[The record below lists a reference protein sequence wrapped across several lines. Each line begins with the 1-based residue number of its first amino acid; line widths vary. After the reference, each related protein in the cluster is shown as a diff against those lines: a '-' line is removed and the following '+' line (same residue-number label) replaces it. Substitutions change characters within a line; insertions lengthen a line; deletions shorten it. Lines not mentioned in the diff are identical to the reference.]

1 MPHIKT
7 PKATNIAANFLTRC
21 FATGETIA
29 LCLRREN
36 PAGIL
41 QRKVPL
47 ERAIALTAQRMT
59 ARRKIA

>member
-21 FATGETIA
+21 FAPGDTIA

-41 QRKVPL
+41 QRKFLWSVRL
-47 ERAIALTAQRMT
+47 RS
-59 ARRKIA
+59 RRRG